1 MKEYQIPLTDSLWE
15 EQGLTDQEARVRASW
30 SGVSDEEWN
39 DWRWQL
45 KNCFKTREALEAIM
59 TLTPEER
66 EGIDHCGQKLT
77 MAIPPYFATLI
88 NPDDPECPIRRQC
101 VPTRDELIISPGE
114 MVDPCGEDKDSPV
127 QGLVHR
133 YPDRVLFLVSD
144 QCAMYCR
151 HCTRSRL
158 LKEGRCRFNSS
169 TYDEALHYIRDH
181 KEVRDVLVSGG
192 DPLLLNDSLLEY
204 VLQGIKA
211 IPHVEFVRIGTR
223 VPVSLPQRITPS
235 LLRIFKKYSPLWISI
250 HCNHP
255 QELTP
260 AVREACGALADIG
273 IPLGSQTVLLKGIN
287 DDPATMKALMH
298 ALLKIRVRP
307 YYIYQCDPV
316 VGTRH
321 FRSTIQGGL
330 KIMEQLQGFTSGY
343 AVPKFV
349 LDVPGGGGK
358 IPLNPNYI
366 VRSENGRYVLRN
378 YAGELFEYS
387 S

>member
-1 MKEYQIPLTDSLWE
+1 MKDSPSPLTELTLE
-15 EQGLTDQEARVRASW
+15 EANATDQGVRVRACFP
-30 SGVSDEEWN
+30 GVSDDEWN
-39 DWRWQL
+39 DWRWQIR
-45 KNCFKTREALEAIM
+45 NCFKTRQALEAIM
-59 TLTPEER
+59 SLTPDEQ

-77 MAIPPYFATLI
+77 MAIPPYFAALI
-88 NPDDPECPIRRQC
+88 DPDDPACPIRRQC
-101 VPTRDELIISPGE
+101 VPTRQELIASDGE
-114 MVDPCGEDKDSPV
+114 LVDPCGEDKDSPV
-127 QGLVHR
+127 KGVVHR

-151 HCTRSRL
+151 HCTRSRIL
-158 LKEGRCRFNSS
+158 NDGHSHFNSS
-169 TYDEALHYIRDH
+169 TYDEAFHYILEH

-192 DPLLLNDSLLEY
+192 DPLLLNDNLLEY
-204 VLQGIKA
+204 LLQRIKS

-223 VPVSLPQRITPS
+223 APVSLPQRITPA
-235 LLRIFKKYSPLWISI
+235 LLRVLKKYSPLWISI

-255 QELTP
+255 QEITP

-287 DDPATMKALMH
+287 DDPVTMKTLMH

-321 FRSTIQGGL
+321 FRATIQGGL
-330 KIMEQLQGFTSGY
+330 EIMEQLQGFTSGY

-366 VRSENGRYVLRN
+366 VRREETQYVLRN
-378 YAGELFEYS
+378 YAGELFYYLS
-387 S
+387 